1 MQLTEEH
8 KKSVRQWAAEGEGLS
23 EIQNRLFESFGLRLS
38 FMEVRLLVLDL
49 QIDIREKNPPKPT
62 PPPAGKPAAAPA
74 DGSDSDDSAIAPD
87 EGDAIAGNVTVEVN
101 RITQPGFMITGDV
114 TFSDGV
120 TAQWGVTSMGEL
132 SLAAPDNPGY
142 RPTPEDTAEFQLKL
156 REALQR
162 QGMM

>member
-8 KKSVRQWAAEGEGLS
+8 KNSVRQWAAEGEGLS
-23 EIQNRLFESFGLRLS
+23 EIQNRLFETFGLRLS
-38 FMEVRLLVLDL
+38 FMDVRLLVLDL
-49 QIDIREKNPPKPT
+49 QVDIREKNPPKP
-62 PPPAGKPAAAPA
+62 KPQPA
-74 DGSDSDDSAIAPD
+74 DKDADDFDDLEADAPD
-87 EGDAIAGNVTVEVN
+87 ASGGGVTVEVN
-101 RITQPGFMITGDV
+101 RLTQPGFMITGDV

-156 REALQR
+156 RQALKR